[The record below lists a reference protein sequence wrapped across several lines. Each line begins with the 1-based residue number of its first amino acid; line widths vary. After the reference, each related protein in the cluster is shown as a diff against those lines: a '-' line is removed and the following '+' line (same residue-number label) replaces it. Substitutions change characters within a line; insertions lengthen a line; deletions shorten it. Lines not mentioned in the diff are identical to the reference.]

1 MIELKPGWAD
11 AFTKA
16 CATKDEKTVAEA
28 LGHAPR
34 KVFRLDPAR
43 LAASAAR
50 GGRIGGRVRK
60 ENYAKKRSG

>member
-16 CATKDEKTVAEA
+16 CATKDEKLVAEA

-34 KVFRLDPAR
+34 KVCRIDPR
-43 LAASAAR
+43 RTAASAAR
-50 GGRIGGRVRK
+50 GGRIGGPVRK
-60 ENYAKKRSG
+60 ANYAKKRGA

>member
-11 AFTKA
+11 EFAKTA
-16 CATKDEKTVAEA
+16 ATKDEKSIAEA

-34 KVFRLDPAR
+34 KRFRIDPAR

-50 GGRIGGRVRK
+50 GGRIGGRARG
-60 ENYAKKRSG
+60 EMYAKKRGG